1 MASNGNFC
9 TWTPLLGIKNDG
21 DSGITLSN
29 GNTTATQTHNGIATT
44 GTLGVSSGK
53 WYWEIYYSASADF
66 NDGHLLAGWQSLKKN
81 VEYAYTKQQPGGG
94 LGAPDR
100 FTWGSHLMNYRGGGT
115 GAFGGGYLSS
125 INNVNGTYSGAF
137 NLGLRVGSAS
147 TLQYA
152 LDLDDYKMYFGVNN
166 TWYDL
171 AAGANTTSDT
181 DITQVTGWSIES
193 TWQGYQWIPAC
204 WFSGAGSGTV
214 ATINAGQDSTF
225 SGRLTAGGNADDNGF
240 GDFRYAPPSG
250 FLALSSSNLPISEDI
265 DPAQTD
271 DDYPSKQFGVVT
283 YTGNSTTGQTISGL
297 NFKPDLLWAK
307 SRASQ
312 LHFLCDSTRGLT
324 KFVRSND
331 TNAESTLANVY
342 TAFNDDGFVLGTSG
356 SGPNDNGTNYVAWA
370 WKANGGTATATI
382 IESGNNPGAVVQ
394 ANTKSK
400 FSIITYTGT
409 GGAGTIAHGLGAAPS
424 FMLIKN
430 REQTDSWAVYHDGNT
445 DAPETN
451 YLKLDT
457 TAATADDATYWND
470 TAPTSSLLTIG
481 TNHSVNAD
489 GETYVAYVWADLE
502 GMQKFGSYE
511 GNGDTNGPFV
521 YLGFKPRL
529 LAIKSIDSTQNWI
542 VVDTARETFN
552 PLGEKTLAWNDTGG
566 DTDTAALNLDVASQ
580 GFKLR
585 GNDAKINASE
595 TYIYMAWSDV
605 PFKYNNTF

>member
-1 MASNGNFC
+1 MGINANYMTWNPLYLIDSSYPPTVPVEQGNLVLNTNNSNV
-9 TWTPLLGIKNDG
+9 GIG
-21 DSGITLSN
+21 
-29 GNTTATQTHNGIATT
+29 ATQSFFT
-44 GTLGVSSGK
+44 GK
-53 WYWEIYYSASADF
+53 WYYEILVVTEGKFLMGLLTLDTFNSQKVQPHNRTGSYWVDNDGTKYVEGANSTISGFDPSDGDIIQFAFDRDARKLWVGLNGTYVGSGNPSAGSNELFSASDF
-66 NDGHLLAGWQSLKKN
+66 AIS
-81 VEYAYTKQQPGGG
+81 
-94 LGAPDR
+94 
-100 FTWGSHLMNYRGGGT
+100 T
-115 GAFGGGYLSS
+115 GAFMPA
-125 INNVNGTYSGAF
+125 I
-137 NLGLRVGSAS
+137 GLYNSA
-147 TLQYA
+147 
-152 LDLDDYKMYFGVNN
+152 
-166 TWYDL
+166 
-171 AAGANTTSDT
+171 TTKC
-181 DITQVTGWSIES
+181 IL
-193 TWQGYQWIPAC
+193 
-204 WFSGAGSGTV
+204 
-214 ATINAGQDSTF
+214 NAGQDSSFIQNKT
-225 SGRLTAGGNADDNGF
+225 SGSANASDGNGF
-240 GDFRYAPPSG
+240 GDFYYTPPTD
-250 FLALSSSNLPISEDI
+250 FLACAGPNIPTSSDI
-265 DPAQTD
+265 DPAGEDGETENPD
-271 DDYPSKQFGVVT
+271 KQAGAVL
-283 YTGNSTTGQTISGL
+283 YTGNGGS
-297 NFKPDLLWAK
+297 PDLAVTGLGFQPDLVWGKA
-307 SRASQ
+307 RGASQ
-312 LHFLCDSTRGLT
+312 LPILQDSARGQELLFSSDSKVAQT
-324 KFVRSND
+324 SNGPFMASYD
-331 TNAESTLANVY
+331 A
-342 TAFNDDGFVLGTSG
+342 DGFTYDGSG
-356 SGPNDNGTNYVAWA
+356 SNPNDGSVTYVAWCFR
-370 WKANGGTATATI
+370 ANGGTATATI
-382 IESGNNPGAVVQ
+382 TESGNNPGAVVQ
-394 ANTKSK
+394 ANPKGG

>member
-100 FTWGSHLMNYRGGGT
+100 FTWGSHLINYRGGGT

-204 WFSGAGSGTV
+204 WFSGAASGTV

-331 TNAESTLANVY
+331 TNVESTLANVY

-382 IESGNNPGAVVQ
+382 TESGNNPGAVVQ

-409 GGAGTIAHGLGAAPS
+409 GGAGTIAHGLDSAPT
-424 FMLIKN
+424 FMIMKN
-430 REQTDSWAVYHDGNT
+430 RGVADPWAVYHIGT
-445 DAPETN
+445 DASAPATKYLVLNTN
-451 YLKLDT
+451 
-457 TAATADDATYWND
+457 AAAADDATYWND
-470 TAPTSSLLTIG
+470 TAPTSSVLTVG

-489 GETYVAYVWADLE
+489 GENYVAYVWAPVE
-502 GMQKFGSYE
+502 GGSRFGRFQ
-511 GNGDTNGPFV
+511 GNEDDDGTFIYTGFRPKIIFIKENDNADDWCV
-521 YLGFKPRL
+521 Y
-529 LAIKSIDSTQNWI
+529 
-542 VVDTARETFN
+542 DTARSTFN
-552 PLGEKTLAWNDTGG
+552 PVQKVVRWEN
-566 DTDTAALNLDVASQ
+566 AAAEFDNSARAIDILSN
-580 GFKLR
+580 GFKIR
-585 GNDAKINASE
+585 TSNSTINQAS
-595 TYIYMAWSDV
+595 TFVYGAWGDV